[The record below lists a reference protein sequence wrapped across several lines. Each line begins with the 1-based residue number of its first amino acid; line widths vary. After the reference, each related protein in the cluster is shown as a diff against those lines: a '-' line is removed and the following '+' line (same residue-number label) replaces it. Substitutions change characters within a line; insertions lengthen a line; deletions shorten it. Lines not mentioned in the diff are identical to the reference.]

1 MPRGCE
7 ALTWLKYGQDEIPAS
22 LGITVGSEAQVSTQW
37 RRLFK
42 SVGDECAETLT
53 HLKREL
59 GPTARASL
67 IWGAFVSKLPYM
79 AGVQVP
85 KQANEIM
92 ATAQARLNEAMLGG
106 RPGGALRGL
115 GRAYVYMY

>member
-79 AGVQVP
+79 AGVPPFPAYRDTALDRNPP
-85 KQANEIM
+85 K
-92 ATAQARLNEAMLGG
+92 TR
-106 RPGGALRGL
+106 R
-115 GRAYVYMY
+115 YS

>member
-42 SVGDECAETLT
+42 SVGIQVLF
-53 HLKREL
+53 
-59 GPTARASL
+59 GPVWRSM
-67 IWGAFVSKLPYM
+67 GNVMS
-79 AGVQVP
+79 GS
-85 KQANEIM
+85 
-92 ATAQARLNEAMLGG
+92 GG
-106 RPGGALRGL
+106 GGAHVEEVPAPQSINQSIKRKCLRRVRRS
-115 GRAYVYMY
+115 RACHVRVV